1 MEPARKLPGGTQP
14 NMLAITLFVV
24 LGAVIG
30 AVVVSAF
37 VVGLYS
43 LLEPSWS
50 KDGQAVLVYILSVP
64 IGIVLGGT
72 FGYVRIKYETSD
84 RTAGY
89 MLSLVGGVTTFI
101 CLGIGISSASTR
113 EFSVLGFILTIAS
126 PWVVAPLIASLIM
139 LIRGVLLFKGWKAS

>member
-1 MEPARKLPGGTQP
+1 MEPARKFPGGTQP
-14 NMLAITLFVV
+14 NMFAIALFVV
-24 LGAVIG
+24 FGSAIG
-30 AVVVSAF
+30 AVAVSAF

-50 KDGQAVLVYILSVP
+50 KDGQAVLAYILSVP
-64 IGIVLGGT
+64 IGTVLGGT

-89 MLSLVGGVTTFI
+89 VLSLVGGVTTFI

-113 EFSVLGFILTIAS
+113 GFSVLEFILTIAS

-139 LIRGVLLFKGWKAS
+139 LIRGVLVLKG